1 MFFLRCAVA
10 AVALLAII
18 GDVAGA
24 DSHVYAAG
32 DEVEMLVN
40 TVGPYSNPS
49 ETYQYYELP
58 FCKPMHVEQRA
69 NSLGEVLEG
78 SMKQTSMYEI
88 RFGGKTRTTKQER
101 ETLHMKEQRKV
112 EKEKRFFFPFF
123 TLSSFSRR
131 STQSSLHCHARS

>member
-88 RFGGKTRTTKQER
+88 RFGGKTSKRER
-101 ETLHMKEQRKV
+101 KRCIWSKEGLKKKNV
-112 EKEKRFFFPFF
+112 FFFPFF